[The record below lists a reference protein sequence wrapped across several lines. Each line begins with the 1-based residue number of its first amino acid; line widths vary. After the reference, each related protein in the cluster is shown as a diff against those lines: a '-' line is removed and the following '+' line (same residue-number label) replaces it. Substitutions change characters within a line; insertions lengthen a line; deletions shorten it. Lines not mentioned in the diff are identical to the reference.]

1 MSSYNR
7 YSNSKSNDLGST
19 IENRGFYN
27 KMLRNL
33 STWGMDY
40 QSMVVKNT
48 YSVGTH
54 EDPQGQSGEYGT
66 NMYDIFTKKV
76 VSKMLDRKSIAYLDR
91 AYADKRKI
99 LQQYAIKDEI
109 KDFVTQIADEAII
122 YNDDNYFCKMKDLPD
137 EFDESLKQRYQENF
151 SKIYRNFGFN
161 DGLTAWNYFK
171 NFLIDGYIAYEL
183 VYDNKQKN
191 IIDLAPIDPM
201 TLVVASDPGT
211 GTIIWIQYPDNP
223 QIRRVLLDAQIVYIS
238 YTNNNEYGETSY
250 VENLIRP
257 YNQVKMLEQT
267 RMLYNINQAAIYKKF
282 IIPTNGLTRQ
292 QAEQQIYELMSEYHE
307 DVQWDDTMGTVTIN
321 GSTNIPHSKD
331 FWFPNSDLGTPTVEI
346 MQSQGTDLNEDTMLQ
361 WFYKNLKRASKL
373 PFSRFDEDS
382 GGGNIY
388 NDSSEITRDEIK
400 FGNYIKRLRTIFKE
414 IIVKPMKIQMI
425 MDFPELK
432 DDNLFHAS
440 MQVNFNTNELFEEWK
455 YLNNLSKRAEIAS
468 TLSSNLQ
475 DAEQKP
481 YLHIEWIIRKIM
493 KFTDADIDENTK
505 YKLGG
510 GGMAPGAG
518 GGAGGSAG
526 GGAQGGG
533 AQGEFEGGGPQGG
546 GGQSQGGVG
555 QSQGGGGQ
563 SQGGGGQSQGGGGE
577 TPEGGSQFEF

>member
-7 YSNSKSNDLGST
+7 YNNNTNNNTMDTMGSSVD
-19 IENRGFYN
+19 NRGFFN

-33 STWGMDY
+33 SNWGMDY
-40 QSMVVKNT
+40 ESMVIQNT
-48 YSVGTH
+48 YSVGMH
-54 EDPQGQSGEYGT
+54 EDPQGEGGDYGT
-66 NMYDIFTKKV
+66 NMYDIFSKKI

-91 AYADKRKI
+91 AYEDKRKI
-99 LQQYAIKDEI
+99 LRQYAIKDEI

-137 EFDESLKQRYQENF
+137 EFDNTVKQRYQENF
-151 SKIYRNFGFN
+151 NKIYRNFGFD

-171 NFLIDGYIAYEL
+171 NFLIDGYIAYEI

-191 IIDLAPIDPM
+191 IIDLQPIDPM
-201 TLVVASDPGT
+201 TLVVATDPGS
-211 GTIIWIQYPDNP
+211 GTIVWIQYPDNP

-238 YTNNNEYGETSY
+238 YTNNNEFGETSY

-257 YNQVKMLEQT
+257 YNQLKMLEQT

-307 DVQWDDTMGTVTIN
+307 DVQWDDTMGTVSIN
-321 GSTNIPHSKD
+321 GSTDIPHSKD

-346 MQSQGTDLNEDTMLQ
+346 MSAQGTDLNEDTMLQ
-361 WFYKNLKRASKL
+361 WFYKILKRASKL
-373 PFSRFDEDS
+373 PFSRFDEDG

-388 NDSSEITRDEIK
+388 NDSAEITRDEIK
-400 FGNYIKRLRTIFKE
+400 YQNFIKRLRTIFKE
-414 IIVKPMKIQMI
+414 ILIKPIKIQMI

-440 MQVNFNTNELFEEWK
+440 LQLMFNSNELFEEWK

-468 TLSSNLQ
+468 TLSSNLMGG
-475 DAEQKP
+475 DEKP

-493 KFTDADIDENTK
+493 KFTDADIAENNK

-510 GGMAPGAG
+510 GGTTPGQGGSGGSGGSGGTGAG
-518 GGAGGSAG
+518 D
-526 GGAQGGG
+526 
-533 AQGEFEGGGPQGG
+533 AQGEEGDAQGDF
-546 GGQSQGGVG
+546 
-555 QSQGGGGQ
+555 
-563 SQGGGGQSQGGGGE
+563 GE
-577 TPEGGSQFEF
+577 EGGSQGGDEGGGDEGGDEGGDAGFEF